1 MCSNLLATRILILSR
16 VLVIPCEDTVHYLQS
31 KLSLSQFYTNY
42 SIMAMSTIETG
53 PKLNW
58 TRDNQM
64 YERYR
69 VWKKKVEFIFCS
81 ALADSTPKQLVSYL
95 KYWMADQGIPLIE
108 KWESTGKLDY
118 SNAEE
123 TPATEG
129 GRRRILLSGYKVQ
142 TYWDLLDEEFKPKG
156 NKLLSIIELW
166 TRSKQG
172 DKPLNQWL
180 TQVYNLVNICKY
192 PEDSTDRIIR
202 DVLIVG
208 CNSNHARDKIIQQ
221 GEAVTLNQVIE
232 ILQAEESAYSTMKQI
247 QDCEEKPPAS
257 IYYQAYDSRSK
268 KSKNPS
274 NEQNSSS
281 SSPTGSKR
289 KCFRCGEPFSRQ
301 HMKECRAQNVTC
313 NGCGIKGHLK
323 KCCKKSGNFPKDS
336 SNQQNNQS
344 PSTGSSRMNFAST
357 LPQTEAEFFDEKG
370 LLKHYN
376 PQVPQQHTGSM
387 FILKKV
393 QDPNNAILL
402 SEDGVEIQH
411 NTSTS
416 VSDPDPAP
424 ILSPDF
430 PFQEFP
436 LREVVNQSQIDY
448 YSISDTSDPRENSNS
463 SRKAAKSTDLPL
475 KSCLANR
482 SHKELREI
490 KGSAISTAP
499 TQSSRDFNTI
509 SISDNCATRKSIPGI
524 TPRIMTDNPSIT
536 TTSPVETGVTAI
548 QAEIPEEIQVHSSNY
563 RSVIPTDTQALTAL
577 QNLISDDFQAK
588 NTHSTQRKGEETPD
602 TRPDIQDK
610 AFQLIQKIH
619 NQLQQ
624 VQWDLQRLHSL
635 HKYEN

>member
-1 MCSNLLATRILILSR
+1 
-16 VLVIPCEDTVHYLQS
+16 
-31 KLSLSQFYTNY
+31 
-42 SIMAMSTIETG
+42 MAMSTLESG
-53 PKLNW
+53 PKLDW

-69 VWKKKVEFIFCS
+69 IWRKKVEFIFCS

-95 KYWMADQGIPLIE
+95 KYWMGDQGIPLIE

-118 SNAEE
+118 SNAKE

-129 GRRRILLSGYKVQ
+129 GRRRTLSSGYKVQ

-208 CNSNHARDKIIQQ
+208 CNSNHARDKIIRQ
-221 GEAVTLNQVIE
+221 GEAVTLNEVIE
-232 ILQAEESAYSTMKQI
+232 ILQTEESTHSTMQQI
-247 QDCEEKPPAS
+247 QSYDKKSTGS
-257 IYYQAYDSRSK
+257 IYYQTYDSRSK
-268 KSKNPS
+268 KSKVS

-281 SSPTGSKR
+281 SPTGSKK
-289 KCFRCGEPFSRQ
+289 KCFRCGETFSRQ
-301 HMKECRAQNVTC
+301 HMKECRAQDVTC

-336 SNQQNNQS
+336 NRQNNQS
-344 PSTGSSRMNFAST
+344 SSTGPGRMNIAST
-357 LPQTEAEFFDEKG
+357 LPQTEADFFDEKG
-370 LLKHYN
+370 LPKQYI
-376 PQVPQQHTGSM
+376 PQNQHTGSM
-387 FILKKV
+387 YVLKKF
-393 QDPNNAILL
+393 QGNPNDILF
-402 SEDGVEIQH
+402 SDSGAEIQH
-411 NTSTS
+411 S

-424 ILSPDF
+424 IPT
-430 PFQEFP
+430 PEFP
-436 LREVVNQSQIDY
+436 LTEVVKQSQIDIS
-448 YSISDTSDPRENSNS
+448 SISDTSDPRETSNS
-463 SRKAAKSTDLPL
+463 SSKATKSTDLPL
-475 KSCLANR
+475 QSGLKSVLN
-482 SHKELREI
+482 SSTHEEI
-490 KGSAISTAP
+490 TEYRDLTVSDKH
-499 TQSSRDFNTI
+499 TQSSRDSNTI
-509 SISDNCATRKSIPGI
+509 FTPDISTRESNPGI
-524 TPRIMTDNPSIT
+524 DTRITTGIMTETPT
-536 TTSPVETGVTAI
+536 TFSEETVVTAI
-548 QAEIPEEIQVHSSNY
+548 HAEIPEELQIHSNNY

-602 TRPDIQDK
+602 TRFIQRKGEDET
-610 AFQLIQKIH
+610 FQLIQKIH
-619 NQLQQ
+619 NQLQE

-635 HKYEN
+635 HKYKN

>member
-1 MCSNLLATRILILSR
+1 
-16 VLVIPCEDTVHYLQS
+16 
-31 KLSLSQFYTNY
+31 
-42 SIMAMSTIETG
+42 MAMSTLESG

-69 VWKKKVEFIFCS
+69 IWRKKVEFIFCS

-95 KYWMADQGIPLIE
+95 KYWMGDQGIPLIE

-123 TPATEG
+123 TPATED
-129 GRRRILLSGYKVQ
+129 GRRRILSSGYRVQ

-208 CNSNHARDKIIQQ
+208 CNSNHARDKIIRQ
-221 GEAVTLNQVIE
+221 GEAITLNQVIE
-232 ILQAEESAYSTMKQI
+232 ILQAEESAYSTMQQI
-247 QDCEEKPPAS
+247 QGYEKKSPAS
-257 IYYQAYDSRSK
+257 IYYQSYDSRSK
-268 KSKNPS
+268 KSKTPS

-281 SSPTGSKR
+281 SPTGSKK

-323 KCCKKSGNFPKDS
+323 KCCKKSGNFPKDN
-336 SNQQNNQS
+336 SNQQNQS
-344 PSTGSSRMNFAST
+344 PSTGPGKMNIANAA
-357 LPQTEAEFFDEKG
+357 PQIQADFFDERG
-370 LLKHYN
+370 VLKEYISQN
-376 PQVPQQHTGSM
+376 QQQYQHTGSM
-387 FILKKV
+387 FVLKKV
-393 QDPNNAILL
+393 QDPSNAILL
-402 SEDGVEIQH
+402 SENGVEIQH
-411 NTSTS
+411 S
-416 VSDPDPAP
+416 VPDPIP
-424 ILSPDF
+424 SPDF

-436 LREVVNQSQIDY
+436 LTEVVNQSQTDSS
-448 YSISDTSDPRENSNS
+448 SISDTSDPRECSNS
-463 SRKAAKSTDLPL
+463 SGKATKSTDLPL
-475 KSCLANR
+475 KSGLNNR
-482 SHKELREI
+482 SHKEMRENRDLTV
-490 KGSAISTAP
+490 SEMH
-499 TQSSRDFNTI
+499 TQSSRDPTTI
-509 SISDNCATRKSIPGI
+509 SISGNSNPRKSIPGI
-524 TPRIMTDNPSIT
+524 TPRIMTDTPSIPT
-536 TTSPVETGVTAI
+536 TYPVETDVT
-548 QAEIPEEIQVHSSNY
+548 EIPEEVQMHLSNY
-563 RSVIPTDTQALTAL
+563 RSVMPTDIQALTVL
-577 QNLISDDFQAK
+577 QGLVSDDFQAK

-602 TRPDIQDK
+602 TRSDTQDET
-610 AFQLIQKIH
+610 FQLIQKIH

-635 HKYEN
+635 HKYKN

>member
-1 MCSNLLATRILILSR
+1 
-16 VLVIPCEDTVHYLQS
+16 
-31 KLSLSQFYTNY
+31 
-42 SIMAMSTIETG
+42 MSTLEIG
-53 PKLNW
+53 PKLDW

-64 YERYR
+64 YEHYR
-69 VWKKKVEFIFCS
+69 IWRKKVEFIFCS

-95 KYWMADQGIPLIE
+95 KYWMGDQGIPLIE
-108 KWESTGKLDY
+108 KWESSGKLDY

-129 GRRRILLSGYKVQ
+129 GRRRILSSGYKVQ

-208 CNSNHARDKIIQQ
+208 CNSNHARDKIIRQ

-232 ILQAEESAYSTMKQI
+232 ILQAEVSAYSTMQQI
-247 QDCEEKPPAS
+247 QGYEKKPPAS
-257 IYYQAYDSRSK
+257 IYYQSYDSRSK
-268 KSKNPS
+268 KSKTPS

-281 SSPTGSKR
+281 SPTDSKK

-323 KCCKKSGNFPKDS
+323 KCCKKSGNFPKDD
-336 SNQQNNQS
+336 SNQQKQS
-344 PSTGSSRMNFAST
+344 SSTDPSRMNFAST

-370 LLKHYN
+370 TLKQYI
-376 PQVPQQHTGSM
+376 PQNQQQHTGSM
-387 FILKKV
+387 YVLKKF
-393 QDPNNAILL
+393 QGNPNDDILF
-402 SEDGVEIQH
+402 SDNGIEIQH
-411 NTSTS
+411 S

-424 ILSPDF
+424 IPTPDF

-436 LREVVNQSQIDY
+436 LTEVVNQSQEDS
-448 YSISDTSDPRENSNS
+448 YSISDTSDPRETSNS
-463 SRKAAKSTDLPL
+463 LRKATKSTDLPL
-475 KSCLANR
+475 KSGLNSSTHEEMRENR
-482 SHKELREI
+482 DLTV
-490 KGSAISTAP
+490 STAP
-499 TQSSRDFNTI
+499 TQSSRDSNTI
-509 SISDNCATRKSIPGI
+509 SISDNSATRESNPGI
-524 TPRIMTDNPSIT
+524 DTRITTGIMTDTPSTPIT
-536 TTSPVETGVTAI
+536 FPVETDV
-548 QAEIPEEIQVHSSNY
+548 AEIPEETQAQSN

-588 NTHSTQRKGEETPD
+588 NTHSTQRKGEETTD
-602 TRPDIQDK
+602 THLDIQDE

-619 NQLQQ
+619 NQLQE
-624 VQWDLQRLHSL
+624 VQWDLQRLHLL
-635 HKYEN
+635 HKYKN